1 MAFGITLLLQTPQ
14 KAVSKEVVERVL
26 AVVNEQPIL
35 LSDLKHYRSQ
45 LQSST
50 VLLDT
55 TLLSLTNPSELLKS
69 QKTLLNHLI
78 NESLLEQEIKA
89 KDFSVSRQDINGTL
103 EQMAQSQGLSRSA
116 MEQHLT
122 SQGVSKKALRNYAR
136 TSLLRKMFFNRV
148 IRPKIQISEKDV
160 KRLSRGHKRNT
171 IYTISQILIKPSVSE
186 KETLKKAQDIYA
198 KAKANTKDFKMLA
211 KTLSD
216 VPDFIDLGSF
226 ALKDVKK
233 ELQQII
239 KPLKKGDLSPLI
251 RLSDGGFQIIKVEDK
266 KIENL
271 SQDKI
276 KLTAKNELFQR
287 AAVKMIQQWVEEKR
301 KASFIKI
308 NL

>member
-1 MAFGITLLLQTPQ
+1 MAFVAALLLQAPQ

-35 LSDLKHYRSQ
+35 LSDLKRYRVQ

-55 TLLSLTNPSELLKS
+55 TLLSLTSPSELLKS

-89 KDFSVSRQDINGTL
+89 KDFSVSRQDINGAL
-103 EQMAQSQGLSRSA
+103 EQMARSQGLSRSA

-136 TSLLRKMFFNRV
+136 TSLLRKVFFNRV

-160 KRLSRGHKRNT
+160 KRLSRGRKRNT
-171 IYTISQILIKPSVSE
+171 IYTISQILIKSSASE
-186 KETLKKAQDIYA
+186 KETLKKAQDIYT
-198 KAKANTKDFKMLA
+198 KARANPKDFKTLA

-216 VPDFIDLGSF
+216 VPSFIDLGSF

-239 KPLKKGDLSPLI
+239 KPLKKGELSPLI

-266 KIENL
+266 RVERL

-276 KLTAKNELFQR
+276 KLTAKSELFQK

-301 KASFIKI
+301 RASFIKI